1 MLFIEYAFIIIIYI
15 SLIVKDL
22 IVFNAVISLVKVN
35 STLEW
40 NLTVQIL
47 LVEFSRSN
55 IYNMSIDGAY

>member
-1 MLFIEYAFIIIIYI
+1 MYNF
-15 SLIVKDL
+15 
-22 IVFNAVISLVKVN
+22 SLVKVN